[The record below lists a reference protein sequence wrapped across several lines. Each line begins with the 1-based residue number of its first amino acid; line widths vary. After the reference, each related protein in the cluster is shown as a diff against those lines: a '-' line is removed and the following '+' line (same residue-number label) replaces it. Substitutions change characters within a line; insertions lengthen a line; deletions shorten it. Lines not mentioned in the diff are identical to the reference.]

1 MDSAY
6 RTCSTRIAIIIIDAK
21 RRCRAGPAQR
31 DHSQRR
37 LRRRTGAPGKGDS
50 VLKNLRGKPQ
60 CEAERRNANEGS
72 DLAPAASRRGHL
84 PLFVSRVCPL
94 PPHHHHV
101 PARDR
106 QPAALDFVF
115 ACPPQ
120 RCTVQVTKTQ
130 GRALSCL
137 SLAFPS
143 FFGALSTIVL
153 PRAYLARHGATT
165 KGQCG
170 AS

>member
-60 CEAERRNANEGS
+60 CKAERRNANEGS

-84 PLFVSRVCPL
+84 PLFVSRVCP
-94 PPHHHHV
+94 PPTTTCQRV
-101 PARDR
+101 IGNR
-106 QPAALDFVF
+106 QRWTLSLRVLLSVHCSKRQERRAAL
-115 ACPPQ
+115 C
-120 RCTVQVTKTQ
+120 RGC
-130 GRALSCL
+130 RWR
-137 SLAFPS
+137 FPH
-143 FFGALSTIVL
+143 FFGALSLIVL

-165 KGQCG
+165 RGQFG